1 MEIILSALKDKEHY
15 QVVEGN
21 GALNCFSS
29 NHNDATHVLFGTMK
43 HFVGLI
49 AARIFGGTRTFN
61 TIHMPINIPWNEYA
75 VIRSLHRECFIIVTK
90 IQVEKYF

>member
-15 QVVEGN
+15 QVVEGT

-49 AARIFGGTRTFN
+49 AARIFR
-61 TIHMPINIPWNEYA
+61 WNA
-75 VIRSLHRECFIIVTK
+75 H
-90 IQVEKYF
+90 IQHHTHAHKYTMKRICSH